1 MKANSCREGYLEFR
15 DYGFNAEGGQV
26 LRYCNG
32 DSPSFAPPEFKSL
45 GNTAQILLRNT
56 MDQNASFAMTVS
68 YQKYI
73 YFGQHR
79 VNLFWL
85 VQYTE
90 TDCNR
95 EYNYDS
101 WRFYSPGWPQ
111 HYPQYQN
118 CMYQITVAEEN
129 RIQLYFNEFDLEH
142 EPESCSFDY
151 LAI

>member
-1 MKANSCREGYLEFR
+1 M
-15 DYGFNAEGGQV
+15 
-26 LRYCNG
+26 RYCNG

-56 MDQNASFAMTVS
+56 MDQNASFAMT
-68 YQKYI
+68 
-73 YFGQHR
+73 
-79 VNLFWL
+79 
-85 VQYTE
+85 YTE

-95 EYNYDS
+95 EYNHDS

-142 EPESCSFDY
+142 DPESCSMDY

>member
-1 MKANSCREGYLEFR
+1 MLRSEIHFENQLKANSCREGYLEFR

-56 MDQNASFAMTVS
+56 MDQNASFAMT
-68 YQKYI
+68 
-73 YFGQHR
+73 
-79 VNLFWL
+79 
-85 VQYTE
+85 YTE

-118 CMYQITVAEEN
+118 CMYQITVVEEN

-142 EPESCSFDY
+142 DPESCSMDY